1 LSNAGWWPDREPV
14 ADESE
19 GVQLATMQEFA
30 RYWGPD
36 YDWRKCEA
44 TLNALPQFPIA
55 PITVA
60 RGPRSRLLV
69 IALKKIRRD
78 RGRCEL
84 VASANG
90 RPRPS

>member
-36 YDWRKCEA
+36 YDWRKW
-44 TLNALPQFPIA
+44 
-55 PITVA
+55 
-60 RGPRSRLLV
+60 
-69 IALKKIRRD
+69 RRH
-78 RGRCEL
+78 
-84 VASANG
+84 
-90 RPRPS
+90 